1 MGIMCTRLDIL
12 LSSHTGRDECGMVV
26 HSCPPLPDPSSATG
40 VVSPSYQLN
49 FAFLTFRR
57 SQDKFPKLAFS
68 VGHVCFPFQLET
80 PFQSFGTRFLASFS
94 LRWSLGRNFSFP
106 PNTAISIALQ
116 SQFTYKLDL
125 FPILRKKCPFYI
137 LTLLSPLPSLPALT
151 EPNLFPNLKSKTCV

>member
-68 VGHVCFPFQLET
+68 VGHVCFPFQCPPLET

-94 LRWSLGRNFSFP
+94 LRWSPRRNFSFP
-106 PNTAISIALQ
+106 LNTAISIALQ
-116 SQFTYKLDL
+116 SRFTYKLDF
-125 FPILRKKCPFYI
+125 FPILRKKRPF
-137 LTLLSPLPSLPALT
+137 LHFFLPSPSLPALT
-151 EPNLFPNLKSKTCV
+151 KPNLFSERGL